1 MAMVLY
7 KEEDEVV
14 YDDVL
19 LAAVD
24 AAVSRQLR
32 RTPQHISAPG
42 LPVPGPQKKVKIA
55 QPVSERGYGVN
66 DMKSPGAGFDLKQQ
80 GSRRPMQEVDPS
92 ASNRRWTGSLEMA
105 GKPSNT
111 MWVQE
116 PDDPSPSKEREG
128 SWLAGKA
135 GVSMFKECQDAA
147 LRTLV
152 PTDYMM
158 MQGKPFIKKSGW
170 RKIAFFFNISFE
182 IKDKSIQFDTNCNV
196 IRAEFLVRAIMP
208 NGRYTDSWGSCDRG
222 EKRFSKPNHDIPS
235 TAETRAKTR
244 ACQDLLGIGEYKLDS
259 GADK

>member
-7 KEEDEVV
+7 KEEDDEVV

-24 AAVSRQLR
+24 AAVSRRLR
-32 RTPQHISAPG
+32 RTPQHAAAPG
-42 LPVPGPQKKVKIA
+42 LPISGPQKKVKIA
-55 QPVSERGYGVN
+55 QPVPERGGVSVMN
-66 DMKSPGAGFDLKQQ
+66 SAGSGFDLKHQ
-80 GSRRPMQEVDPS
+80 GSRRPMQELDPAMGS
-92 ASNRRWTGSLEMA
+92 RRWSGSHEVV
-105 GKPSNT
+105 GRSSNT

-116 PDDPSPSKEREG
+116 PDDTSPSKERDG

-170 RKIAFFFNISFE
+170 RKIAFFYNISFE
-182 IKDKSIQFDTNCNV
+182 IKDKSIQFDANCNV
-196 IRAEFLVRAIMP
+196 LRAEFLVRAIMP
-208 NGRYTDSWGSCDRG
+208 TGRYTDSWGSCDRG

-259 GADK
+259 GADR